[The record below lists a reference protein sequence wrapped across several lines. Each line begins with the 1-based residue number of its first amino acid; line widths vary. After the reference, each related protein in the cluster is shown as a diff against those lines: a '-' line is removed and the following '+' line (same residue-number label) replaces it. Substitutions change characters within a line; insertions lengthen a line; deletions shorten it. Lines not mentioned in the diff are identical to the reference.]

1 MRNLASMSQRV
12 LLPWIL
18 LALVWALVAR
28 IADTEEIRDLGSGT
42 GSVAFPLDAG
52 GVHATHTTAGSAE
65 TAGSRAPV
73 PEAGDAGFLE
83 TMDPAKPAP
92 LAEPPKEEKPKKWFE
107 KFGLRGYTQFRLNE
121 TMVLLPGSAPAQNP
135 SDKSVGANQNF
146 LIRRARLIL
155 SGDISDHMAVYLQP
169 DFAVNVPGSPDATYF
184 AQLRDWYAD
193 CYLDKEKEYRFRVG
207 LSKVPYGWENMQS
220 SSNRLPL
227 DRSDALNSAVRN
239 ERDVGVFF
247 YWTPEYAQEFF
258 KQVIDLGLKGSG
270 NYGVFGFGA
279 YDGQGGSLVEQNE
292 NLHIV
297 ARLALPMQLPSGQF
311 LEAAIQGYTGKYTV
325 LSSPISPL
333 GIGPPVRPGGTLE
346 TGNPQGILDER
357 LAATLVWY
365 PQPLG
370 FQAEWNVGR
379 GPGLNDAQTAVIDR
393 ALEGGY
399 AMVLYR
405 HLTPCHGTLFPFAR
419 YVHYRGGYKPER
431 NAPFSRID
439 EWELGLEWQFNPQ
452 MELTCAY
459 TFTDRTNTT
468 AISKAG
474 EQSYRQ
480 FVGQLLRVQF
490 QVNY

>member
-1 MRNLASMSQRV
+1 LSPTEVTADLAEAADLRTPDRAENDLTSSEASRQDSAAPPV
-12 LLPWIL
+12 G
-18 LALVWALVAR
+18 VAR
-28 IADTEEIRDLGSGT
+28 
-42 GSVAFPLDAG
+42 
-52 GVHATHTTAGSAE
+52 
-65 TAGSRAPV
+65 
-73 PEAGDAGFLE
+73 
-83 TMDPAKPAP
+83 
-92 LAEPPKEEKPKKWFE
+92 EEKPKKWFE
-107 KFGLRGYTQFRLNE
+107 KFGLRWYTQFRINE
-121 TMVLLPGSAPAQNP
+121 TMVLEPGSAPAQNP
-135 SDKSVGANQNF
+135 NDKSVGANQNF

-169 DFAVNVPGSPDATYF
+169 DFSITTPGSSDATHF
-184 AQLRDWYAD
+184 VELRDWYAD
-193 CYLDKEKEYRFRVG
+193 CYLDTEKVCRFRVG
-207 LSKVPYGWENMQS
+207 LSKIPYGWENLQS

-227 DRSDALNSAVRN
+227 DRSDPIDSAARN
-239 ERDVGVFF
+239 ERDLGVFF

-279 YDGQGGSLVEQNE
+279 YNGQGGSLLEQNE

-297 ARLALPMQLPSGQF
+297 ARLTLPMQLESGQF
-311 LEAAIQGYTGKYTV
+311 LEAGLQGYTGKYTV

-333 GIGPPVRPGGTLE
+333 GIGPPIRPAGTLE
-346 TGNPQGILDER
+346 MGNTQGVLDER
-357 LAATLVWY
+357 LAATFVWY

-379 GPGLNDAQTAVIDR
+379 GPGLNDAQTEVLDR
-393 ALEGGY
+393 SLTGGY
-399 AMVLYR
+399 AMTMYR
-405 HLTPCHGTLFPFAR
+405 YVSPCHGTFFPFLR
-419 YVHYRGGYKPER
+419 YMYYKGGYKGER
-431 NAPFSRID
+431 NAPFSRIA

-474 EQSYRQ
+474 EESYRQ
-480 FVGQLLRVQF
+480 FVGQLLRIQF